1 MDEKQFTRALSEL
14 KDLALL
20 QGGFVSEIQIEECLP
35 ELKEEQKTL
44 LYDYLK
50 QSGIGINEPIEYH
63 GTDAAD
69 YGKADSEEADPG
81 EAEAGGHL
89 QMYLDELN
97 ESDHVDETMKT
108 LLLREALRGD
118 KLSKEKLIHAYLPSV
133 VDIAKLYVGQ
143 GADMADLIGEG
154 NVALTVAVDQLECV
168 DTPEDADALIARMIM
183 NAMEEFV
190 GLENDEE
197 QLMEQILTDT
207 SKVLE
212 QARQMAEELLRKV
225 TVEELAK
232 ESGIPEEEILT
243 AAKMAKECA
252 DYIEL
257 PKGSGQ

>member
-1 MDEKQFTRALSEL
+1 MHSMDEKQFTRALSEL
-14 KDLALL
+14 KDLASL

-35 ELKEEQKTL
+35 ELSGEQKIP

-50 QSGIGINEPIEYH
+50 QSGIGINAPI
-63 GTDAAD
+63 
-69 YGKADSEEADPG
+69 DSKEDLSAEETSDG
-81 EAEAGGHL
+81 ENTKDDGYL
-89 QMYLDELN
+89 KMYLEELDGEDIIDE
-97 ESDHVDETMKT
+97 SMKT

-118 KLSKEKLIHAYLPSV
+118 KLSKEKLIHAYLRSV
-133 VDIAKLYVGQ
+133 VDIARLYAGQ

-154 NVALTVAVDQLECV
+154 NVALAASVDQLECV
-168 DTPEDADALIARMIM
+168 DTPEDADALIAKMIM
-183 NAMEEFV
+183 NAMEQYI

-207 SKVLE
+207 AKVLE

-232 ESGIPEEEILT
+232 ESGISEEEILA

-257 PKGSGQ
+257 PKENGQ

>member
-50 QSGIGINEPIEYH
+50 QSGIGINEPVEENER
-63 GTDAAD
+63 AEE
-69 YGKADSEEADPG
+69 DSGNTKDSG
-81 EAEAGGHL
+81 YL
-89 QMYLDELN
+89 QMYLEELN
-97 ESDHVDETMKT
+97 EEDHVDETMKT
-108 LLLREALRGD
+108 LLLREALRGA
-118 KLSKEKLIHAYLPSV
+118 KLSKEKLIRAYLPAV
-133 VDIAKLYVGQ
+133 VDIARLYVGQ

-168 DTPEDADALIARMIM
+168 DTPEDADALIAKMIM
-183 NAMEEFV
+183 NSMEEYI
-190 GLENDEE
+190 GLENNEE

-207 SKVLE
+207 AKVLE
-212 QARQMAEELLRKV
+212 QARRMAEELLRKV

-232 ESGIPEEEILT
+232 ESGISEEDILT
-243 AAKMAKECA
+243 AAKMAGECS

-257 PKGSGQ
+257 PKENGQ

>member
-35 ELKEEQKTL
+35 ELKEEQKIL

-63 GTDAAD
+63 GTEA
-69 YGKADSEEADPG
+69 ADSEEAEPG
-81 EAEAGGHL
+81 EVEAGGHL
-89 QMYLDELN
+89 QMYLDELD

-108 LLLREALRGD
+108 LLLREALQGD

-232 ESGIPEEEILT
+232 ESGISEEEILT
-243 AAKMAKECA
+243 AAKMAKECEE
-252 DYIEL
+252 YIEL
-257 PKGSGQ
+257 PKGS